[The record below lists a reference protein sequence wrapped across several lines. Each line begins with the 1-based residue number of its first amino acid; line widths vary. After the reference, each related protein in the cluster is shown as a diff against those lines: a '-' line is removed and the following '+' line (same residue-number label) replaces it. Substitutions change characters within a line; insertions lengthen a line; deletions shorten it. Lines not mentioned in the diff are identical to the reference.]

1 MIRLF
6 STFTKI
12 ALASLIAGMILTK
25 LNLSAEQ
32 ILLEVGMTPEKVMA
46 MMERGFKWAIP
57 NVILGSMVIVPVW
70 LVVYLFRP
78 PRG

>member
-6 STFTKI
+6 STFMKI
-12 ALASLIAGMILTK
+12 ALASLIAGILLTK

-32 ILLEVGMTPEKVMA
+32 ILLEIGMTPEKVMA
-46 MMERGFKWAIP
+46 QMERGLKWAIP

>member
-1 MIRLF
+1 MVRLF
-6 STFTKI
+6 STFIKI
-12 ALASLIAGMILTK
+12 ALASLVAGILLTK

-32 ILLEVGMTPEKVMA
+32 ILLEIGMTPEKVMA
-46 MMERGFKWAIP
+46 MLEKGFQWAIP

>member
-6 STFTKI
+6 STFIKI
-12 ALASLIAGMILTK
+12 ALASLIAGIVLTK

-32 ILLEVGMTPEKVMA
+32 VLLEIGMTPEKVMA
-46 MMERGFKWAIP
+46 MLERGFKWAIP

>member
-6 STFTKI
+6 STIVKI
-12 ALASLIAGMILTK
+12 ALASLIAGLILTK
-25 LNLSAEQ
+25 LNLSADQ
-32 ILLEVGMTPEKVMA
+32 ILLEIGLTPDKVMA
-46 MMERGFKWAIP
+46 MLERGLKWAIP

>member
-1 MIRLF
+1 MVRLL
-6 STFTKI
+6 STFVKI
-12 ALASLIAGMILTK
+12 ALASLIAGIILTK

-32 ILLEVGMTPEKVMA
+32 VLLEIGMTPEKVMA
-46 MMERGFKWAIP
+46 LMERGLKWAIP

>member
-6 STFTKI
+6 STFIKI
-12 ALASLIAGMILTK
+12 ALASLIAGMVLTK

-32 ILLEVGMTPEKVMA
+32 ILLEIGMTPEKVVA
-46 MMERGFKWAIP
+46 LLERGFKWAIP

>member
-6 STFTKI
+6 STFIKI
-12 ALASLIAGMILTK
+12 ALASLIAGMVLTK

-32 ILLEVGMTPEKVMA
+32 ILLEIGMTPEKVMA
-46 MMERGFKWAIP
+46 LLERGFKWAIP

-70 LVVYLFRP
+70 LVVFLFRP

>member
-1 MIRLF
+1 MIRMF
-6 STFTKI
+6 STFIKI
-12 ALASLIAGMILTK
+12 ALASLIAGMVLTK

-32 ILLEVGMTPEKVMA
+32 ILLEIGMTPEKVMA
-46 MMERGFKWAIP
+46 MLERGFKWAIP

>member
-6 STFTKI
+6 STFVKI
-12 ALASLIAGMILTK
+12 ALASLIAGMLLTK
-25 LNLSAEQ
+25 LNLSAGQ
-32 ILLEVGMTPEKVMA
+32 ILLELGMTPEKVMA
-46 MMERGFKWAIP
+46 MLERGFKWAIP